1 VSSVRLVAGLKL
13 KARPRLEST
22 TKRNVTLG
30 VQTTQKPVRCRR
42 GAVMEVRVAIGE
54 IGFFRMAFSKMLVY
68 LID

>member
-1 VSSVRLVAGLKL
+1 MSVAYL

-30 VQTTQKPVRCRR
+30 VQATQKLVRCRW

-54 IGFFRMAFSKMLVY
+54 IGFFRMTFSKMLVY
-68 LID
+68 STD